1 MNKLI
6 EIKNVWAGY
15 NGKMILENINLDIF
29 ERDFVG
35 IIGPNGGGKSTL
47 LKVILNLLPAAKG
60 SIKYFRNKE
69 EINDMRFGYLPQ
81 IISFDTKFPIN
92 VMDVAL
98 SGLMK
103 KNRLIKNFTKEEKK
117 KAEEL
122 LEKFGVSRYKK
133 TSIGELSGGQIQ
145 RVLLSRALISNPA
158 VLLLDEP
165 NTFVDSNFEQEI
177 YDQLVELNKT
187 IAIIIVSHDLGM
199 ISTYVKTIACV
210 NRTLHYHPS
219 NEINNE
225 VLKSYNCPIDLI
237 THGRVPHRV
246 LKSH

>member
-6 EIKNVWAGY
+6 ELKNVWAGY
-15 NGKMILENINLDIF
+15 NGRMILENINLSVF
-29 ERDFVG
+29 EKDFIG

-47 LKVILNLLPAAKG
+47 LKVILNLLDISKG
-60 SIKYFRNKE
+60 TINYYENTKE
-69 EINDMRFGYLPQ
+69 ITEMRFGYLPQ

-98 SGLMK
+98 SGLMNK
-103 KNRLIKNFTKEEKK
+103 QKLIKRFTSKEKES
-117 KAEEL
+117 AEAL
-122 LEKFGVSRYKK
+122 LHKFGVYKYK
-133 TSIGELSGGQIQ
+133 NRPIGELSGGQIQ
-145 RVLLSRALISNPA
+145 RVLLSRALISNPS

-165 NTFVDSNFEQEI
+165 NTFVDSNFEQEL
-177 YDQLVELNKT
+177 YDQLVELNKN

-199 ISTYVKTIACV
+199 VSAKVKTIACV
-210 NRTLHYHPS
+210 NQTLHYHPS

-237 THGRVPHRV
+237 THGHVPHRV
-246 LKSH
+246 LKNH